1 MLSMFV
7 LSLLP
12 TKRIQQS
19 PNVEDHFH
27 QQMQTNA
34 KCIKVRMA
42 KGINHL
48 VENLN
53 SIHHSDKDPNS
64 KLPHPLLWKNKGHV
78 EFISDSEIWT
88 LIYHRFQSVNLV
100 FIYWLGFSFG
110 CPRFDTVN
118 QQPCC
123 WNVLKTYP
131 ALNSLMAWGIVIL
144 DIVVCIL
151 NVPWSIGVPVDKY
164 WILETYAMFTDVL
177 MNQFRVNTSRGQ
189 KVEVRA
195 M

>member
-34 KCIKVRMA
+34 KSIKVRMA
-42 KGINHL
+42 KGIIHL

-64 KLPHPLLWKNKGHV
+64 KLPHPLL
-78 EFISDSEIWT
+78 
-88 LIYHRFQSVNLV
+88 
-100 FIYWLGFSFG
+100 
-110 CPRFDTVN
+110 
-118 QQPCC
+118 
-123 WNVLKTYP
+123 
-131 ALNSLMAWGIVIL
+131 
-144 DIVVCIL
+144 
-151 NVPWSIGVPVDKY
+151 
-164 WILETYAMFTDVL
+164 
-177 MNQFRVNTSRGQ
+177 
-189 KVEVRA
+189 
-195 M
+195 